1 MTRWWQ
7 WALLA
12 AAALSAAAAVLVL
25 PSLLRYLKIRR
36 M

>member
-1 MTRWWQ
+1 MRWWQ
-7 WALLA
+7 WTLLA
-12 AAALSAAAAVLVL
+12 AAAVVAVASVLVL

>member
-1 MTRWWQ
+1 MRWWQ
-7 WALLA
+7 WTLVT
-12 AAALSAAAAVLVL
+12 AAALVAVILFLTL